1 MTRCMTVVYMGVVTV
16 RVPEDVRK
24 KLRRYNV
31 NVSEVVR
38 SLLDKH
44 ILELEQKELA
54 DRLESL
60 QERLAGRLDPA
71 LVAKMVREDREAH

>member
-1 MTRCMTVVYMGVVTV
+1 MTVVYMGVVTV

>member
-1 MTRCMTVVYMGVVTV
+1 MDVVTV
-16 RVPEDVRK
+16 RLPEDVKK

-60 QERLAGRLDPA
+60 KERLGGRLDPELIA
-71 LVAKMVREDREAH
+71 RIVREDREAH

>member
-1 MTRCMTVVYMGVVTV
+1 MDVVTV
-16 RVPEDVRK
+16 RLPEDVKK

-31 NVSEVVR
+31 NISEVVR

-60 QERLAGRLDPA
+60 KERLGGRLDPELMA
-71 LVAKMVREDREAH
+71 RVVREDREAH